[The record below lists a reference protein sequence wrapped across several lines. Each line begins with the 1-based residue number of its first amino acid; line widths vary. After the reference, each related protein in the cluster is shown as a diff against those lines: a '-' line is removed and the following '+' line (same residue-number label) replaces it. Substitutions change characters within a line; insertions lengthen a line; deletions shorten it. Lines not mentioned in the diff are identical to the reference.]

1 MPTLRAV
8 SSGGKSFV
16 QSEPADIQ
24 RNRFLRREEVAAR
37 LGVSYWTLIR
47 MWKRG
52 EGPTR
57 RKLTPKI
64 DGSLET
70 DVEAYLD
77 GLQAHLG

>member
-8 SSGGKSFV
+8 STDGKTFV
-16 QSEPADIQ
+16 QSKPVDFQ

-57 RKLTPKI
+57 RKLTPKF
-64 DGSLET
+64 DGSTES
-70 DVEAYLD
+70 DVEAYLEN
-77 GLQAHLG
+77 LQAH